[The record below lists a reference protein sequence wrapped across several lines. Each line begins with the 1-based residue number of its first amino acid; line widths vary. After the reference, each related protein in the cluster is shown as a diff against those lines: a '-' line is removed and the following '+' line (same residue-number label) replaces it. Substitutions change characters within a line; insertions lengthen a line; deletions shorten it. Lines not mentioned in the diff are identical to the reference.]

1 MSEISRSQAHAHR
14 DAGTAPRGPGGPGGP
29 HGAAGRG
36 TGAHTPS
43 AHGSRPRSGSL
54 AVGELVQAALPLIAD
69 WLPSQRWYA
78 GKGQAIT
85 GLSPLTATPL
95 LTGDPAMLH
104 LLLRVEHGGG
114 ADIYQL
120 LLGLRTAAPP
130 GLLPEAVLGRLTHGP
145 YDGAALYDAVHD
157 PELTGRLLGHL
168 ATADRFG
175 LLSFRRTPGPGLPS
189 DLPGRAGTAEQ
200 SNTSVIFGTSFI
212 LKLFRRISP
221 GTNPDLELSLALS
234 RAGSTRIPRVA
245 AWFESRMEGAEPAT
259 LGLLQRF
266 LPDAEDGW
274 ELALDQVAR
283 LKGDPSPGNFAVE
296 AHRLGRATAEVHR
309 VLARALPVAR
319 LDREQTGQLATG
331 MAERL
336 DVAAA
341 AVPALRR
348 YRPALHAAFRQ
359 LTADHLTG
367 LTVQRIHGDLH
378 LGQAMRTPHG
388 WVLLDFE
395 GEPAKTVAER
405 RLPQPALRDVA
416 AMLRSFDYAAAH
428 LLAGAEPDPQLA
440 HLAASW
446 AARNRTAYC
455 AGYTAAGGT
464 DPASSPELLRA
475 LEIDKAVYE
484 VVYEARHRP
493 GWLPIP
499 LTAIHRL
506 ATAP

>member
-14 DAGTAPRGPGGPGGP
+14 DAGPAPRAPGGTGGTHAARGAAGHGPGGHGSGRPRL
-29 HGAAGRG
+29 GAAL
-36 TGAHTPS
+36 S
-43 AHGSRPRSGSL
+43 
-54 AVGELVQAALPLIAD
+54 VGDLLEAALPLIAD
-69 WLPSQRWYA
+69 WLPGQRWYA

-85 GLSPLTATPL
+85 GLHPLTTTPL
-95 LTGDPAMLH
+95 VTGDPAMVH
-104 LLLRVEHGGG
+104 LLLRVEHGTGS
-114 ADIYQL
+114 DLYQL
-120 LLGLRTAAPP
+120 LLGLRTEPP
-130 GLLPEAVLGRLTHGP
+130 TGLLPEAVLGALDHGP
-145 YDGAALYDAVHD
+145 YDGATLYDAVHD

-175 LLSFRRTPGPGLPS
+175 PLAFRRTPGPGLPS
-189 DLPGRAGTAEQ
+189 DLLGRAGTAEQ
-200 SNTSVIFGTSFI
+200 SNTSVIFGTEFI

-245 AWFESRMEGAEPAT
+245 AWFESRLTGAEPAT

-319 LDREQTGQLATG
+319 LDREQTERLATA

-336 DVAAA
+336 DAAAA

-348 YRPALHAAFRQ
+348 YRTALHAAFQQ

-395 GEPAKTVAER
+395 GEPAKSVAER
-405 RLPQPALRDVA
+405 RLPQPALKDVA

-428 LLAGAEPDPQLA
+428 LLAGADPDPQLA

-464 DPASSPELLRA
+464 DPVSCPELLRA